1 MDDSTLATRK
11 DAANRDKQYDLRTLV
26 NHQISERICTF
37 GFGLKYTWF
46 GIISICQIFCQI
58 CKNLN
63 RNWCLELSH
72 LQKCCPLSVDV
83 F

>member
-37 GFGLKYTWF
+37 GFGLRYVWF
-46 GIISICQIFCQI
+46 GIVSICQIDNQ
-58 CKNLN
+58 
-63 RNWCLELSH
+63 
-72 LQKCCPLSVDV
+72 LQDLLKLKLLLASRALTN
-83 F
+83 

>member
-46 GIISICQIFCQI
+46 GIISICQMHCQI
-58 CKNLN
+58 SLPD
-63 RNWCLELSH
+63 L
-72 LQKCCPLSVDV
+72 
-83 F
+83 

>member
-37 GFGLKYTWF
+37 GFGLKYTWL
-46 GIISICQIFCQI
+46 GIVLICQIYYHIHQM
-58 CKNLN
+58 
-63 RNWCLELSH
+63 
-72 LQKCCPLSVDV
+72 DV
-83 F
+83 KQ

>member
-37 GFGLKYTWF
+37 GFGLRYVWF
-46 GIISICQIFCQI
+46 GIVSICQTDYQ
-58 CKNLN
+58 
-63 RNWCLELSH
+63 
-72 LQKCCPLSVDV
+72 
-83 F
+83 

>member
-37 GFGLKYTWF
+37 SFGLRYVWF
-46 GIISICQIFCQI
+46 GIASICRIDCQY
-58 CKNLN
+58 
-63 RNWCLELSH
+63 LS
-72 LQKCCPLSVDV
+72 LLSIETVAGV
-83 F
+83 